1 MMGRRITQKEELKMT
16 RVILSVA
23 REAYGVYDIK
33 KTMTVGELI
42 DFLQQNFEEESPI
55 YISHDNGYTYGS
67 ILESRFDEIEE
78 DDEEE

>member
-1 MMGRRITQKEELKMT
+1 MT

-23 REAYGVYDIK
+23 REAYGVHDIK

-42 DFLQQNFEEESPI
+42 DFLQENFEEESPI

-67 ILESRFDEIEE
+67 VLSRYFDEIEDDD

>member
-1 MMGRRITQKEELKMT
+1 MT
-16 RVILSVA
+16 RVILSVK

-42 DFLQQNFEEESPI
+42 DFLQENFEEESPI

-67 ILESRFDEIEE
+67 VSSNSFDEIEE
-78 DDEEE
+78 DEENEGE